1 MSTAPRSRRYPKYA
15 VPVFTLFLGGLV
27 FAAQAIGGDAE
38 GGARSAAVLAAL
50 ALVLA
55 IGGRS
60 ETIRLIRQ
68 PDERWSALD
77 KRATAFTGSVLI
89 LVLIGAWLWQVAHGR
104 SGEPYVQLCS
114 LAGLAYISSM
124 VWLRFRA

>member
-1 MSTAPRSRRYPKYA
+1 MSTAPDSRRYPRWA
-15 VPVFTLFLGGLV
+15 VPAFTLALGGLV
-27 FAAQAIGGDAE
+27 FAAQAIGGDVA
-38 GGARSAAVLAAL
+38 GGAKSAAVLAAL
-50 ALVLA
+50 ALLLA

-60 ETIRLIRQ
+60 ETVQLIRQ
-68 PDERWSALD
+68 PDERWLALD
-77 KRATAFTGSVLI
+77 KRATAFTGSVLV
-89 LVLIGAWLWQVAHGR
+89 LVLIGAWLWEVAHGR